1 MSKQLKYRIVELK
14 EKQKLTFRSI
24 ATFCQVTERQVLNWS
39 NIEIE
44 DNISISADKLRMLAK
59 LFHLSM
65 EEMYTQGELI
75 TA

>member
-14 EKQKLTFRSI
+14 EKQKLTYRSI

-59 LFHLSM
+59 LFHISM